1 MNWKVVVGVSML
13 CITVMTGCTEK
24 KMQSSK
30 SNETVK
36 KKVEVSKKDKEKEET
51 VTEQGTLE
59 DSSEED
65 TEEQKYKLQKIDI
78 SAKEQR
84 RIEKR
89 LTDVIEKC
97 RGIYHGQ
104 TESVDTGQD
113 GAENLASTE
122 LSEEIVHQLVDTVA
136 EDGTAVTCGEYDYN
150 MQNYEQ
156 VKTAVTKAEK
166 GENSKTTFYEIN
178 TSGNFIYNH
187 LDFKKKKLYLT
198 TATAYLDEN
207 DGIILQQMEK
217 IRVYDWKYTKKGW
230 LIWEKAKSKNQEMDM
245 HVLYRVEPLSDM
257 CRQMTNAYITP
268 ISYFCNNLFLTDWDE
283 DSMDQLE
290 FNDLYDFLYQMK
302 YGKKLDEEAY
312 KDGIPKS
319 EFETVVQTYFD
330 ISTDQLEQYA
340 RYDAE
345 KGVYPWEAIG
355 PWNRVQQFQP
365 FPEVVDCKENEDGSW
380 TLTVDAVFKEAGKD
394 CSFRHEVKME
404 QKPDDG
410 WIYCGNEINRDG
422 TYRVPQYRARREYK

>member
-1 MNWKVVVGVSML
+1 MNWKAVVGVSML

-104 TESVDTGQD
+104 TESVDTEQD

-136 EDGTAVTCGEYDYN
+136 EDG
-150 MQNYEQ
+150 
-156 VKTAVTKAEK
+156 
-166 GENSKTTFYEIN
+166 
-178 TSGNFIYNH
+178 
-187 LDFKKKKLYLT
+187 
-198 TATAYLDEN
+198 
-207 DGIILQQMEK
+207 
-217 IRVYDWKYTKKGW
+217 
-230 LIWEKAKSKNQEMDM
+230 
-245 HVLYRVEPLSDM
+245 
-257 CRQMTNAYITP
+257 
-268 ISYFCNNLFLTDWDE
+268 
-283 DSMDQLE
+283 
-290 FNDLYDFLYQMK
+290 
-302 YGKKLDEEAY
+302 
-312 KDGIPKS
+312 
-319 EFETVVQTYFD
+319 
-330 ISTDQLEQYA
+330 
-340 RYDAE
+340 
-345 KGVYPWEAIG
+345 
-355 PWNRVQQFQP
+355 
-365 FPEVVDCKENEDGSW
+365 SW

-394 CSFRHEVKME
+394 CLFRHEVKMK